1 VLAVG
6 CLQAGPCGWQPTGAT
21 PAPLI
26 PVWCRCIP
34 ACGLSGVE

>member
-1 VLAVG
+1 MLSPYMTIG
-6 CLQAGPCGWQPTGAT
+6 GWQPTGAT